1 MANGKQK
8 KSKKKVVIFSGL
20 GVLVVA
26 LVLIAIL
33 GGSRAEIIQVQTEK
47 AMDRTITQSVTAT
60 GSLDPE
66 FKVVI
71 TPEVT
76 GEIVDL
82 PVKEGQYVKQGQ
94 LLVKIR
100 QDAYLAQVEQ
110 SEASLQSAEATLSTN
125 QAQLDKVKSDYDRTI
140 ELHQKNLASDADL
153 ETAKSAYLA
162 AKGTVEAAKAQIS
175 QMQAGLKVQKDQLS
189 KTTIYSPMDG
199 VVSQLNDQLGDRVLG
214 SFYSQGSNIMTVSDL
229 KSMLAVVDVDE
240 NDVVLLSVGDTAR
253 IKIDA
258 FGDRIFR
265 GLVYQIGNTAVSTG
279 TGTQEQVVNFEVK
292 LKFIDFDPGFKP
304 GMSCNAKIETKTLH
318 NVVSVPIQSVTAR
331 NNMEMNQ
338 QQSGG
343 DEAKTS
349 NTKKKNFNSDKLK
362 EIVFLA
368 DKGKAKTVDVVTGI
382 SDDNYIQI
390 ISGLKPG
397 EEVVT
402 GPYRAISRDLQN
414 GSNIR
419 VDNKTRTFGG
429 ANQ

>member
-1 MANGKQK
+1 MANGNQK
-8 KSKKKVVIFSGL
+8 KSKKKVIIFSGI

-33 GGSRAEIIQVQTEK
+33 GGSRAEIVQVQTEK
-47 AMDRTITQSVTAT
+47 VSSRTITQSVTAT

-76 GEIVDL
+76 GEIVQL
-82 PVKEGQYVKQGQ
+82 PVKEGQYVKKGQ
-94 LLVKIR
+94 LLIKIR
-100 QDAYLAQVEQ
+100 SDAYMAQVEQ
-110 SEASLQSAEATLSTN
+110 SEAGLKSADASLSMN
-125 QAQLDKVKSDYDRTI
+125 KAQLEKVTGDYNRTK
-140 ELHQKNLASDADL
+140 ELHAKNLASDADL
-153 ETAKSAYLA
+153 EAAKSAYLTA
-162 AKGTVEAAKAQIS
+162 EANFKSAQAQITN
-175 QMQAGLKVQKDQLS
+175 MTAGLKVQNDQLS

-199 VVSQLNDQLGDRVLG
+199 VVSQLNVQLGDRVLG
-214 SFYSQGSNIMTVSDL
+214 SFYSQGTNIMTVSDL

-258 FGDRIFR
+258 FGDKIFR
-265 GLVYQIGNTAVSTG
+265 GIVYQIGNTAISTG

-318 NVVSVPIQSVTAR
+318 NVLSVPIQSVTAR
-331 NNMEMNQ
+331 NNMPTPAEGEE
-338 QQSGG
+338 S
-343 DEAKTS
+343 DKTNNS
-349 NTKKKNFNSDKLK
+349 KKKVTDTEKLK

-368 DKGKAKTVDVVTGI
+368 KGGKAKSVDVETGI

-390 ISGLKPG
+390 KSGLKNG
-397 EEVVT
+397 EEVIT
-402 GPYRAISRDLQN
+402 GPYRAISRELNNDT
-414 GSNIR
+414 NIR
-419 VDNKTRTFGG
+419 VDNKVKMFSS
-429 ANQ
+429 NK